1 MITGIIFACVIG
13 KDICALKT
21 QEFDTVQE
29 CISFST
35 GVTKILAAK
44 LPEAKL
50 YYICDP
56 GGEPA

>member
-29 CISFST
+29 CIVGTTDAIKSLGDT
-35 GVTKILAAK
+35 PGVVLYTLCN
-44 LPEAKL
+44 PE
-50 YYICDP
+50 
-56 GGEPA
+56 GEPA

>member
-13 KDICALKT
+13 KDICVLEA

-29 CISFST
+29 CILVST
-35 GVTKILAAK
+35 EVTKVLEAE

-50 YYICDP
+50 YYIC
-56 GGEPA
+56 EPESLPL

>member
-13 KDICALKT
+13 KDICVLKT

-29 CISFST
+29 CILVST
-35 GVTKILAAK
+35 EATKVLGAK

-50 YYICDP
+50 YYIC
-56 GGEPA
+56 EPESQPA